1 MPTNRSRR
9 TRSRRAAKL
18 TGAELQWLT
27 GAPQPS
33 ANRFELI
40 SLESPTKPHDHDR
53 IDELL
58 ARAGGVVTPE
68 RLTELKAEN
77 AKRRKSY
84 GDRYPLATC
93 AR

>member
-40 SLESPTKPHDHDR
+40 SLELPTRPADFDR
-53 IDELL
+53 IDALL
-58 ARAGGVVTPE
+58 ARAGGVVTPD
-68 RLTELKAEN
+68 RLAELKAEN
-77 AKRRKSY
+77 DARRKDY
-84 GDRYPLATC
+84 HDRYPLAT
-93 AR
+93 A